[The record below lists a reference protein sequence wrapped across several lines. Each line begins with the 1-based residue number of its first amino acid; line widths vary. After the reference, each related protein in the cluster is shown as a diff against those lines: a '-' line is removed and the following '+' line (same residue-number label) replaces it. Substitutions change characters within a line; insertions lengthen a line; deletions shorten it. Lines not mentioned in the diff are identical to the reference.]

1 MSEVQESVES
11 PPETVVAPAV
21 DVTQSDPVVSESDW
35 KDSIPVDIR
44 DNPNFAK
51 YTSMESFAKG
61 HLNAVSMLGK
71 TPELKVPDN
80 SDERSDFW
88 NKLGRPEAPEG
99 YEFKKHEAPEG
110 LQDYVDGR
118 ISSFRDMS
126 HGIGLSSEQANAI
139 HDWYM
144 EGNSENASSIEEQ
157 RINAQKE
164 SFDTLKSEWGEAYD
178 KHINFA
184 KATLAEFGDESLV
197 DYLEQTG
204 LGNNA
209 SLLRAFS
216 KIGQG
221 MKGDAFLESSDTSE
235 SPAAIDGQVKEI
247 MAKPE
252 YWNADSPERP
262 ALVRKVADLMERM
275 HPEKA
280 A

>member
-1 MSEVQESVES
+1 MSEVQESVELT
-11 PPETVVAPAV
+11 PETVITQDPIESAP
-21 DVTQSDPVVSESDW
+21 ESADW
-35 KDSIPVDIR
+35 KDSIPEDIR
-44 DNPNFAK
+44 GNPNFAK

-80 SDERSDFW
+80 TDERSDFW
-88 NKLGRPEAPEG
+88 NKLGRPEAPDG
-99 YEFKKHEAPEG
+99 YEFKKHEAPDG
-110 LQDYVDGR
+110 LQDYVDSR

-126 HGIGLSSEQANAI
+126 HGAGLSSDQANAI
-139 HDWYM
+139 YDWYM
-144 EGNSENASSIEEQ
+144 EGNAENATSVEEHRASI
-157 RINAQKE
+157 QKE
-164 SFDTLKSEWGEAYD
+164 SFDALKSEWGEAYD

-184 KATLAEFGDESLV
+184 KATLAEFGDEELV
-197 DYLEQTG
+197 EYLEQTG

-209 SLLRAFS
+209 SLLRTFS

-247 MAKPE
+247 MARDE

-262 ALVRKVADLMERM
+262 ALVRKVAELMERM